1 MHPHT
6 VRKAEIMSQY
16 FPRFQNEEPLSLDL
30 WFYQIILAR
39 DIKED
44 EIKLCKYAN
53 TFSHIDPHCGSS
65 TNKYLR
71 CKEKD

>member
-39 DIKED
+39 GIKED

-53 TFSHIDPHCGSS
+53 TFSTHIDPHFAGPHQQIF
-65 TNKYLR
+65 KIQI
-71 CKEKD
+71 